1 MGIFKGVRTTVSNI
15 AQIILVVLL
24 LPAIAIIIG
33 AISGGNG
40 NSSIGGLLS
49 SLVGKIPLCDIW
61 VDILYQ
67 YKGGLVVEDVLS
79 STAMVIVKALPEAL
93 ISAICVYAAVQIS
106 QKLKAIGLPIFPA
119 FVGISVATIITSLTG
134 LSGNMLMEIIIDFGV
149 VIIMFIGL
157 KIMFKSVLGG
167 IKAFSAKKILL
178 FFIDGLFGVVT
189 TAYISG
195 LILAAAGAYSTVNQ
209 ALSRILMLTGI
220 EIIAA
225 VVVGVI
231 NYFADKDRSVF

>member
-1 MGIFKGVRTTVSNI
+1 M
-15 AQIILVVLL
+15 
-24 LPAIAIIIG
+24 
-33 AISGGNG
+33 
-40 NSSIGGLLS
+40 
-49 SLVGKIPLCDIW
+49 
-61 VDILYQ
+61 
-67 YKGGLVVEDVLS
+67 VEDVLS

-106 QKLKAIGLPIFPA
+106 QKLKAIGLPIFSA

-209 ALSRILMLTGI
+209 SLSRILMLTGI